1 MFGGGG
7 GGGGG
12 GGVAGE
18 PGHRSAAHGGV
29 PRAEWWRWRRVVAGP
44 CARSR
49 GGAALAGA
57 AGGRLTSGAGE
68 AVVSWEGAGA
78 LDPHTMA
85 IYTSLVLTEAQLCHA
100 CFWQKYGR
108 GGGNGLQRP
117 WSRARICFFMRIVL
131 YTA

>member
-1 MFGGGG
+1 
-7 GGGGG
+7 
-12 GGVAGE
+12 
-18 PGHRSAAHGGV
+18 
-29 PRAEWWRWRRVVAGP
+29 
-44 CARSR
+44 
-49 GGAALAGA
+49 
-57 AGGRLTSGAGE
+57 
-68 AVVSWEGAGA
+68 VVSWEGAGA